1 MGKRWRCKRLQM
13 IKRWLQKHICK
24 PVGKA
29 FVRAFCACVCLPVE
43 TEEDLDFL
51 WAHALSMEDDSIKT
65 IVKMVEEHR
74 VCSTSGQQDMDAPPR
89 KRSKL
94 SLSSR
99 RRDDSSSVGVTST
112 RGPTAVYPLFEVKG
126 TDSSAAA
133 EKPDNS
139 HVESDNPSV
148 LLDVPTAPSQCDV
161 RTVMSTY
168 RYGEFVPFV
177 GLFNLHNT
185 CYMNS
190 VLQILIHTPQF
201 ALRLAHLQGDLRDIY
216 VDARARCDKA
226 LKLKFSE
233 SEFSLLN
240 ELCRLFRKVG
250 TLKLDYILAPEAR
263 TERLAIEPVRTLDAI
278 KEAHGQFGGSLQ
290 HDAQEFLRCVLSS
303 LQDANAS
310 ILQYQAERREEIRR
324 QREKLD
330 IILAAKQSK
339 REAAMIKYVPDS
351 RPEKCHAQNGV
362 QKNQPSNGVAVQ
374 GSAAVEQMKQT
385 TYGCHAKNGVQEC
398 RPSNGAVVQGSLAVE
413 KPPKLKKKRLGVG
426 HARNQ
431 IKITRFASPSD
442 AVTAPSA
449 SVNGHSGHADDTA
462 PRPSDRVPRVPVN
475 GHNGHT
481 DDDPGMVTNG
491 AGDMEAHVDGTL
503 AQQVSTV
510 KLDEKIAEH
519 AEEKMDTEPSVNG
532 TNGHV
537 RDDPENPS
545 PTEDSP
551 ESLQLAEED
560 FKMLQADMLT
570 NIVEDLFEGSLEYET
585 SCLQCEMKS
594 HRREKFM
601 DLSLPVKMNREPDD
615 LQQATG
621 DVSPEK
627 EADDK
632 ADVVSLSWS
641 LETFMAAEK
650 LDRENKYKCEYCGSQ
665 SEAERKV
672 FFAKLPRILTIHLK
686 RFEYNLTGSA
696 MSKIHS
702 PILTPSHLKLNRF
715 CTEACTNK
723 LYKYEIY
730 GIILHEGS
738 ALDSGHYV
746 AYVKAPIDYPF
757 IRECCLKDESSSSPP
772 GSPNAEETD
781 TTGTEDVK
789 VVDLETSNGQPER
802 EQQLAT
808 AFAEYDHSLHWI
820 KFNDSTVT
828 VLTEEEVAEVF
839 LPEKTNTLS
848 PYLLF
853 YRRTDIEYTEPP
865 CKPEKKTCEPEK
877 SVAEKQD
884 SANTEATDS
893 PEKEEEE
900 EKEEDI
906 SR

>member
-1 MGKRWRCKRLQM
+1 
-13 IKRWLQKHICK
+13 
-24 PVGKA
+24 
-29 FVRAFCACVCLPVE
+29 
-43 TEEDLDFL
+43 
-51 WAHALSMEDDSIKT
+51 
-65 IVKMVEEHR
+65 MVEEHR
-74 VCSTSGQQDMDAPPR
+74 VCTTSGQQDMDAPPR

-126 TDSSAAA
+126 TDSSSVA
-133 EKPDNS
+133 EKPENS
-139 HVESDNPSV
+139 HVESDSPSV
-148 LLDVPTAPSQCDV
+148 VLDVPTAPSKCDV

-216 VDARARCDKA
+216 VDARARFDKA
-226 LKLKFSE
+226 LKRKFSE

-278 KEAHGQFGGSLQ
+278 KEAHGQFAGSLQ

-310 ILQYQAERREEIRR
+310 ILQYQAGRREEIRR

-339 REAAMIKYVPDS
+339 REATMIKYVPDA

-385 TYGCHAKNGVQEC
+385 MYGCHAQNGVQES
-398 RPSNGAVVQGSLAVE
+398 RPSNGVAVQGSPAVE

-442 AVTAPSA
+442 TVTAPRA

-462 PRPSDRVPRVPVN
+462 PRANDRVSRVPVN

-481 DDDPGMVTNG
+481 DDDPGMVAKLTNG
-491 AGDMEAHVDGTL
+491 TGDMEAQVDGTL

-510 KLDEKIAEH
+510 KLDEKTAEC
-519 AEEKMDTEPSVNG
+519 AEEKMETEPSVNG

-537 RDDPENPS
+537 RDGPENPS

-772 GSPNAEETD
+772 GSPTAEETD

-853 YRRTDIEYTEPP
+853 YRRTDIAYTEAP

-877 SVAEKQD
+877 SVAEQQGNTK
-884 SANTEATDS
+884 TEATDS
-893 PEKEEEE
+893 PEKEEE
-900 EKEEDI
+900 KEEDI